1 MLKHK
6 SFSRNKFTVPGLVCH
21 IVLSWLLAVVI
32 EYFILPNDL
41 RDLSKLDGL
50 AQMSFLRVIGI
61 TCGIAVLLTV
71 ISCFVKTQAFE
82 RWGIVSVFAVLA
94 LAALRASVSWAF
106 LTVCALILV
115 ILAIYGIY
123 GWDKSPEPV
132 MEPKKAHKAH
142 FWITAILSIAF
153 FLFVS
158 AWTVGRVYSFSSPT
172 FDFGIFS
179 QMFYNMKESALPM
192 TTVERDGL
200 LSHFAVHVSPIYYL
214 MLPFYWLVPTPAT
227 LQVLQAAVITS
238 AVIPLWKIG
247 KHHGLTGA
255 QRMLVCTVLLLYPAF
270 SGGTSY
276 DIHENCFLTPLI
288 LWTLYGIEKKN
299 TVITGI
305 AAILTLMVKEDAAV
319 YVAVIALWL
328 IVKTVLRSKKMDKQN
343 LATGIILLAVSLG
356 WFFFVTG
363 YLSKSG
369 DGVMTYRYNNFMYDG
384 SSSLITVIKSV
395 ILNPMKAV
403 YECVDTEKLYFIA
416 MTLLPLLG
424 LPLLTR
430 RYERYILLI
439 PYILVNL
446 MSDYQYQHDIFF
458 QYTFGSNAF
467 LVYLTVVNLAD
478 LKINWQRVF
487 ALVAA
492 TIVSAV
498 CFGIVVVPKAM
509 NYPAQAIQYY
519 DYYQNIRDT
528 LDTIPDGASVTATTF
543 YTTHLSQREVL
554 YDVRY
559 CSQEHLLE
567 TEYVVL
573 KLSASSDYKKYAT
586 GGKDNGF
593 ENLVT
598 LLKKNGYSE
607 YTSLDNV
614 LVIYH
619 KNRPEDPPSNPVIST
634 QIASNPFAD
643 LKPGAGVVSEQ
654 YIEIETDGAT
664 IEYSITY
671 ASPLIRLEVGLMPI
685 GGEEYVLEVEHG
697 SARGVFENV
706 PAGKYHL
713 FVKNVGCILDYE
725 ERPITAGA
733 MVCKLIEESP

>member
-1 MLKHK
+1 MSKQKTLI
-6 SFSRNKFTVPGLVCH
+6 RNKFSVPSIIRHV
-21 IVLSWLLAVVI
+21 ILSWLLAVVI
-32 EYFILPNDL
+32 EYFILPNEL
-41 RDLSKLDGL
+41 RDLAKLDGL
-50 AQMSFLRVIGI
+50 AQMSFVRVIGI
-61 TCGIAVLLTV
+61 TCGIAVLLTG
-71 ISCFVKTQAFE
+71 ISFLFKTKKIE
-82 RWGIVSVFAVLA
+82 RWCIVAAFAVLA
-94 LAALRASVSWAF
+94 IAALRASATWAF
-106 LTVCALILV
+106 LVVCVLVVV
-115 ILAIYGIY
+115 ILTVFGIY
-123 GWDKSPEPV
+123 GWEKTPEPV
-132 MEPKKAHKAH
+132 AESKKAHRAYI
-142 FWITAILSIAF
+142 WITVGLSVVF

-179 QMFYNMKESALPM
+179 QMFYNMKESGLPM

-255 QRMLVCTVLLLYPAF
+255 QRMLVCAVLLLYPAF

-288 LWTLYGIEKKN
+288 LWLLYGIDKKS
-299 TVITGI
+299 ITITTI
-305 AAILTLMVKEDAAV
+305 AAVLTLMVKEDAAV
-319 YVAVIALWL
+319 YVAVVALWL
-328 IVKTVLRSKKMDKQN
+328 ITKTVLRFKKLDVQN
-343 LATGIILLAVSLG
+343 LITGIVLLAISLG
-356 WFFFVTG
+356 WFFLVTG
-363 YLSKSG
+363 YLAKSG

-403 YECVDTEKLYFIA
+403 YECVDAEKLYFIA

-478 LKINWQRVF
+478 LKINWQRIF

-492 TIVSAV
+492 TIVSAA
-498 CFGIVVVPKAM
+498 CFGTVVVPKAM
-509 NYPAQAIQYY
+509 NYPEQAIQYY

-528 LDTIPDGASVTATTF
+528 LDTIPDSASVTATTF
-543 YTTHLSQREVL
+543 YTTHLSQRKVL

-573 KLSASSDYKKYAT
+573 KLSADSDFKKYAT
-586 GGKDNGF
+586 DGNNGYENLINLLKDNGY
-593 ENLVT
+593 ELCGT
-598 LLKKNGYSE
+598 LQ
-607 YTSLDNV
+607 NV
-614 LVIYH
+614 LSIYR
-619 KNRPEDPPSNPVIST
+619 KI
-634 QIASNPFAD
+634 Q
-643 LKPGAGVVSEQ
+643 
-654 YIEIETDGAT
+654 
-664 IEYSITY
+664 
-671 ASPLIRLEVGLMPI
+671 
-685 GGEEYVLEVEHG
+685 
-697 SARGVFENV
+697 
-706 PAGKYHL
+706 
-713 FVKNVGCILDYE
+713 
-725 ERPITAGA
+725 
-733 MVCKLIEESP
+733 

>member
-1 MLKHK
+1 MSKQKTLI
-6 SFSRNKFTVPGLVCH
+6 RNKFSVPSLIRHV
-21 IVLSWLLAVVI
+21 ILSWLLAVVI
-32 EYFILPNDL
+32 EYFILPNEL
-41 RDLSKLDGL
+41 RDLAKLDGL
-50 AQMSFLRVIGI
+50 AQMSFVRVIGI
-61 TCGIAVLLTV
+61 TCRIAVLLTG
-71 ISCFVKTQAFE
+71 ISFLFKTKKIE
-82 RWGIVSVFAVLA
+82 RWCIVAAFAVLA
-94 LAALRASVSWAF
+94 IAALRASATWAF
-106 LTVCALILV
+106 LVVCVLVVV
-115 ILAIYGIY
+115 ILTVFGIY
-123 GWDKSPEPV
+123 GWEKTPEPV
-132 MEPKKAHKAH
+132 AESKKAHRAYI
-142 FWITAILSIAF
+142 WITVALSVVF

-179 QMFYNMKESALPM
+179 QMFYNMKESGLPM

-247 KHHGLTGA
+247 THHGLTGA
-255 QRMLVCTVLLLYPAF
+255 QRMLVCAVLFLYPAF

-288 LWTLYGIEKKN
+288 LWLLYGIDKKS
-299 TVITGI
+299 ITITTI
-305 AAILTLMVKEDAAV
+305 AAVLTLMVKEDAAV
-319 YVAVIALWL
+319 YVAVVALWL
-328 IVKTVLRSKKMDKQN
+328 ITKTVLQFKKLDVQN
-343 LATGIILLAVSLG
+343 LITGIVLLAISLG
-356 WFFFVTG
+356 WFFLVTG
-363 YLSKSG
+363 YLAKGG

-403 YECVDTEKLYFIA
+403 YECVDAEKLYFIA

-467 LVYLTVVNLAD
+467 LLYLTVVNLAD
-478 LKINWQRVF
+478 LKINWQRIF

-492 TIVSAV
+492 TIVSAA

-528 LDTIPDGASVTATTF
+528 LDTIPDSASVTATTF
-543 YTTHLSQREVL
+543 YTTHLSQRKVL

-573 KLSASSDYKKYAT
+573 KLSANSDFKKYAT
-586 GGKDNGF
+586 DGNNGYENLINLLKDNGY
-593 ENLVT
+593 ELCGT
-598 LLKKNGYSE
+598 LQ
-607 YTSLDNV
+607 NV
-614 LVIYH
+614 LSIYR
-619 KNRPEDPPSNPVIST
+619 KI
-634 QIASNPFAD
+634 Q
-643 LKPGAGVVSEQ
+643 
-654 YIEIETDGAT
+654 
-664 IEYSITY
+664 
-671 ASPLIRLEVGLMPI
+671 
-685 GGEEYVLEVEHG
+685 
-697 SARGVFENV
+697 
-706 PAGKYHL
+706 
-713 FVKNVGCILDYE
+713 
-725 ERPITAGA
+725 
-733 MVCKLIEESP
+733 

>member
-1 MLKHK
+1 MSKQKTLIR
-6 SFSRNKFTVPGLVCH
+6 SQFTIPSLLRHV
-21 IVLSWLLAVVI
+21 ILSWLLAVVI
-32 EYFILPNDL
+32 EYFILPSEL
-41 RDLSKLDGL
+41 RDLSILDGL
-50 AQMSFLRVIGI
+50 AQMSFVRVIGI
-61 TCGIAVLLTV
+61 TCGITVLLTA
-71 ISCFVKTQAFE
+71 ISFFIKTKKIE
-82 RWGIVSVFAVLA
+82 RWCIVAAFAVLA
-94 LAALRASVSWAF
+94 IAALRVSFTWAF
-106 LTVCALILV
+106 LAVCILV
-115 ILAIYGIY
+115 LAILAVFGIY
-123 GWDKSPEPV
+123 GWNKTPEPAI
-132 MEPKKAHKAH
+132 EPKKAHKAYI
-142 FWITAILSIAF
+142 WITVGLSAAF

-179 QMFYNMKESALPM
+179 QMFYNMKESGLPM

-200 LSHFAVHVSPIYYL
+200 LSHFAVHVSPVYYL

-227 LQVLQAAVITS
+227 LQVLQAAAITS

-255 QRMLVCTVLLLYPAF
+255 QRMLVCAVLLLYPAF

-288 LWTLYGIEKKN
+288 LWLLYGIDRKN
-299 TVITGI
+299 TAITAI
-305 AAILTLMVKEDAAV
+305 AAVLTLMVKEDAAV
-319 YVAVIALWL
+319 YVAVVALWL
-328 IVKTVLRSKKMDKQN
+328 IVKTVLRFKKLDVQN
-343 LATGIILLAVSLG
+343 LITGIVLLAISLG
-356 WFFFVTG
+356 WFFLVTG
-363 YLSKSG
+363 YLAKSG

-403 YECVDTEKLYFIA
+403 YECVDAEKLYFIA

-478 LKINWQRVF
+478 WKIDWQRLF
-487 ALVAA
+487 ALIAA

-543 YTTHLSQREVL
+543 YTTHLSQRETL

-559 CSQEHLLE
+559 CSQEHMLE

-573 KLSASSDYKKYAT
+573 KLSASSDYKKFAT

-593 ENLVT
+593 DNLVK
-598 LLKKNGYSE
+598 LLEEKGYSI
-607 YTSLDNV
+607 YNSLEGV
-614 LVIYH
+614 LVIYQ
-619 KNRPEDPPSNPVIST
+619 KC
-634 QIASNPFAD
+634 A
-643 LKPGAGVVSEQ
+643 
-654 YIEIETDGAT
+654 Y
-664 IEYSITY
+664 
-671 ASPLIRLEVGLMPI
+671 
-685 GGEEYVLEVEHG
+685 
-697 SARGVFENV
+697 
-706 PAGKYHL
+706 
-713 FVKNVGCILDYE
+713 
-725 ERPITAGA
+725 
-733 MVCKLIEESP
+733 